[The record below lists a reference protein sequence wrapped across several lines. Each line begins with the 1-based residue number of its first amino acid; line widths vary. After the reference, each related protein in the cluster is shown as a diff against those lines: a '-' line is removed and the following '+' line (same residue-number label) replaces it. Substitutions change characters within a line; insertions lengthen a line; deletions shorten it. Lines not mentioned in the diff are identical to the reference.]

1 MKKLL
6 ITASIPLV
14 FLVTAPVM
22 AQDLDAGASEQTA
35 AEDGAGAEGQPEGD
49 VTKLMSNVGSLAESL
64 QGTVDNLAGSLERS
78 ANSEEE
84 GLKMIDDMLAAA
96 EQVNSNLGRDSE
108 IWAELNNLMESWK
121 TKRDKLQDAGQENE
135 RLLEIADMWQAR
147 IDDATELRTQIL
159 DQASESEVMVEQ
171 IRDRREV
178 IVALYEIEAA
188 DEVLANMRQVSD
200 QLGQMNDNMSQIL
213 DQAGRVAGSEQDAE
227 TIGSN

>member
-6 ITASIPLV
+6 ITASMPLV
-14 FLVTAPVM
+14 LLVM
-22 AQDLDAGASEQTA
+22 APALAQDQDAGASEQTA
-35 AEDGAGAEGQPEGD
+35 AEDGASAEEQTEGD

-64 QGTVDNLAGSLERS
+64 QGTVDSLAGSLERS

-108 IWAELNNLMESWK
+108 IWTELNNLMESWK
-121 TKRDKLQDAGQENE
+121 AKRDKLQEAGQENE
-135 RLLEIADMWQAR
+135 RLLEIAEMWQAR

-188 DEVLANMRQVSD
+188 DQVLANMRQVSD
-200 QLGQMNDNMSQIL
+200 QLGQMNDNMTQIL

>member
-171 IRDRREV
+171 ISDRREV